1 MQQNR
6 TRNKQIILRFT
17 EDEAKYFK
25 KFKDKTQISCYS
37 DFVLHLLTH
46 SEIYNIDITTLIN
59 TLKEI
64 NKIGINVNQI
74 AKVAN
79 TTGNVYRNEIT
90 DLQNKI
96 SQLEEIVTK
105 AYSFFVKVKD
115 GKF

>member
-1 MQQNR
+1 MQYNR

-17 EDEAKYFK
+17 EGEAEYFK

-46 SEIYNIDITTLIN
+46 SQIYNIDTTPLIS

-74 AKVAN
+74 AKAVN

-96 SQLEEIVTK
+96 GQLEKIVTS
-105 AYSFFVKVKD
+105 AYSYFVKVKD